1 MTTHHAGPEPADD
14 DLDALFDDL
23 EETPE
28 DVAIDLM
35 DQFRYQIGRRLEE
48 RGWDQKDLAREMDVK
63 PPTVSRLLNGDNTT
77 LLSIA
82 KAAMALD
89 LTVSVL
95 KLVPDEE
102 LSDQV
107 DELTPFVR
115 SEGNG
120 AGWWPV
126 TRKRSSHVR
135 QRLQDLIPKETFS
148 AGPRGRQRTGG
159 YTRRS
164 PDDYTMR
171 FTTRGEAESA
181 SSASG
186 LQEPARAYE
195 ATTSETAPEFPEV
208 A

>member
-1 MTTHHAGPEPADD
+1 MTTHDAGPEPADA

-48 RGWDQKDLAREMDVK
+48 REWDQKDLAREMGVT

-82 KAAMALD
+82 KAASALD

-95 KLVPDEE
+95 KLIPDEE
-102 LSDQV
+102 LDDQV

-115 SEGNG
+115 SEESG
-120 AGWWPV
+120 ANWWPV

-135 QRLQDLIPKETFS
+135 QRLQDLIPKESFS
-148 AGPRGRQRTGG
+148 AGPGGRQRTGG
-159 YTRRS
+159 YARRS

-171 FTTRGEAESA
+171 FTTLARTESE
-181 SSASG
+181 SSPSSTR
-186 LQEPARAYE
+186 EPASAYDE
-195 ATTSETAPEFPEV
+195 TTSETAPEFPEG